1 LACSALLEAVSS
13 GANPA
18 GLELRC
24 LGPEL
29 HALEAAVSTLADAA
43 ATAGNNRDEKETA
56 DPFVAALLS
65 SIPEEAGTR
74 GIFTEDSIRE
84 RFRRVEKLAR
94 RTAMIGEEGGSL
106 LRYALSYMQSLFILS
121 PPMDEPP
128 PPKESPVDVDALD
141 TFDLVWL
148 ARAHLERGDLD
159 QAVRYIGLLRGE
171 PGHVARDWLREAR
184 LLLETRQACHALM
197 AHAAAVG
204 VEALPPSRTVER

>member
-1 LACSALLEAVSS
+1 LFQAQELWLACTALLEAVSS
-13 GANPA
+13 GANPS

-24 LGPEL
+24 LGPEIK
-29 HALEAAVSTLADAA
+29 ALESAA
-43 ATAGNNRDEKETA
+43 APASVPEAA
-56 DPFVAALLS
+56 DPFVREMLA

-94 RTAMIGEEGGSL
+94 RTAMIGQEGGSL
-106 LRYALSYMQSLFILS
+106 MRYALSYLQSLLILS

-148 ARAHLERGDLD
+148 ARAHIERGDLD

-171 PGHVARDWLREAR
+171 PGNVARDWLREAR
-184 LLLETRQACHALM
+184 LLLETRQACQALM

-204 VEALPPSRTVER
+204 VEALPPSPVQR